1 MVHLHIVEVA
11 ESSSEE
17 GRRTAAEANG
27 LRNDPVEE
35 EGHSSAVELH
45 QEGNRMEE
53 VAGSLREED
62 RKVAGEELRTEAVEG
77 HHNCTVAAAAGEE

>member
-17 GRRTAAEANG
+17 GRRTVAEAKG

-35 EGHSSAVELH
+35 EEHSSAVELH
-45 QEGNRMEE
+45 QEGNRME
-53 VAGSLREED
+53 VAGNLRED
-62 RKVAGEELRTEAVEG
+62 RKVAGEELRTEAAEG
-77 HHNCTVAAAAGEE
+77 HHNCTVAAAAAEE